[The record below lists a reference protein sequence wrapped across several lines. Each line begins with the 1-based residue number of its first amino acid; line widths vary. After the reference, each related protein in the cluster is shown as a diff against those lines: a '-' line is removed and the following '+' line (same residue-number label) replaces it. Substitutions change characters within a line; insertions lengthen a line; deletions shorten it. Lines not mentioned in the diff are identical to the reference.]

1 MRDPWTYV
9 EILKYFPQVIKNEK
23 LFVQIEGDF
32 LSRDAIIHKW
42 SAYCNG
48 PRNNNIKHQAKKDRK
63 KGDKTN
69 KKLFVLGR
77 RKKR

>member
-9 EILKYFPQVIKNEK
+9 EILKYFPQVVKNKK

-42 SAYCNG
+42 STYCNG
-48 PRNNNIKHQAKKDRK
+48 PRNNIIKNKAKKDRK
-63 KGDKTN
+63 KGAKQN
-69 KKLFVLGR
+69 KRIFVMDS
-77 RKKR
+77 RKKG